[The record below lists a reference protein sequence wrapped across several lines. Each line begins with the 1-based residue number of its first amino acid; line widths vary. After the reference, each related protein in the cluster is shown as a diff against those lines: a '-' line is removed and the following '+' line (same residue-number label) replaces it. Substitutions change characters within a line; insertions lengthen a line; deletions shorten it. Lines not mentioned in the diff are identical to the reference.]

1 MFSYKSRILAA
12 SIGSMLTL
20 ASCNAQDGT
29 KSAVTP
35 AVPVSAT
42 AAPASSTA
50 PIATVNGTPISQARF
65 NFLLQQSLQQGQPD
79 SPEVRKSLREKLI
92 IEEIV
97 GQEALKK
104 GMDKSADV
112 ITQIDLARQTI
123 LIRAYLQDYIKSVPL
138 GDEALKGEYD
148 KIKSQMGDKE
158 YHPRH
163 ILVEKEAEAK
173 DIIAKLKK
181 GEKFEKLAEKSKD
194 PGSKAKGG
202 DLGWAAPAN
211 FVPEFSAAMT
221 NLKKGQYTTE
231 PVKSQ
236 FGWHII
242 KLEDS
247 RTMQAPPFEE
257 VKQNLRQRA
266 QQQQIDKMISDLRAK
281 AKVEE
286 MPEPAVKPE
295 APAVKK

>member
-1 MFSYKSRILAA
+1 MFSYKSRILAV

-20 ASCNAQDGT
+20 ASCNAQDSV
-29 KSAVTP
+29 K
-35 AVPVSAT
+35 SAT
-42 AAPASSTA
+42 APAAAGSA
-50 PIATVNGTPISQARF
+50 IATVNGAPISQARF
-65 NFLLQQSLQQGQPD
+65 DFLLKQSQQQGQPD
-79 SPEVRKSLREKLI
+79 SPEVHKSLREKLI
-92 IEEIV
+92 VEEIV
-97 GQEALKK
+97 AQEAIKK
-104 GMDKSADV
+104 GMDKSPEV
-112 ITQIDLARQTI
+112 NTQLDLARQTI
-123 LIRAYLQDYIKSVPL
+123 LIRAYLQDFLKNAPL
-138 GDEALKGEYD
+138 GDDVLKAEYE
-148 KIKSQMGDKE
+148 KIKAQMGDKE
-158 YHPRH
+158 YHARH

-194 PGSKAKGG
+194 PGSKTKGG
-202 DLGWAAPAN
+202 DLGWTAPAN

-221 NLKKGQYTTE
+221 KLQKGKYTTE

-247 RTMQAPPFEE
+247 RTTQAPPFDE

-266 QQQQIDKMISDLRAK
+266 QQQQIEKMIADLRAK

-286 MPEPAVKPE
+286 TAAPE
-295 APAVKK
+295 KK

>member
-1 MFSYKSRILAA
+1 MFSYKSRILAV

-20 ASCNAQDGT
+20 ASCNAQDGD
-29 KSAVTP
+29 KSA
-35 AVPVSAT
+35 
-42 AAPASSTA
+42 AAPAASTA
-50 PIATVNGTPISQARF
+50 AIATVNGAPISQARF
-65 NFLLQQSLQQGQPD
+65 NFLLQQSQQQGQPD
-79 SPEVRKSLREKLI
+79 SPEARKNIREKLI

-97 GQEALKK
+97 AQEALKK
-104 GMDKSADV
+104 GIDKLADV
-112 ITQIDLARQTI
+112 NTQIDLARQTI
-123 LIRAYLQDYIKSVPL
+123 LIRTYLQDFIKNNPL
-138 GDEALKGEYD
+138 GDDVLKAEYD

-158 YHPRH
+158 YHARH

-173 DIIAKLKK
+173 DIIARLKK

-221 NLKKGQYTTE
+221 KLQKGQYTAE
-231 PVKSQ
+231 AVKSQ

-247 RTMQAPPFEE
+247 RTMQAPPFDE

-286 MPEPAVKPE
+286 KTE
-295 APAVKK
+295 AAADKK

>member
-1 MFSYKSRILAA
+1 MFSYKSKILAV

-20 ASCNAQDGT
+20 ASCNAQDGD
-29 KSAVTP
+29 K
-35 AVPVSAT
+35 SAT
-42 AAPASSTA
+42 APAVSTA
-50 PIATVNGTPISQARF
+50 AAIATVNGSPISQARF
-65 NFLLQQSLQQGQPD
+65 NFLLQQSQQQGQPD
-79 SPEVRKSLREKLI
+79 SPEVRKNLREKLI
-92 IEEIV
+92 VEEIV
-97 GQEALKK
+97 AQEAIKK
-104 GMDKSADV
+104 GMDKQADV
-112 ITQIDLARQTI
+112 ITQIDLARHTI
-123 LIRAYLQDYIKSVPL
+123 LIRAYLQDFIKSNPL
-138 GDEALKGEYD
+138 GDDVLKAEYE

-158 YHPRH
+158 YHARH

-173 DIIAKLKK
+173 DIIARLKK

-221 NLKKGQYTTE
+221 KLKKGQYTTE
-231 PVKSQ
+231 AVKSQ

-247 RTMQAPPFEE
+247 RAMQAPPFDE

-286 MPEPAVKPE
+286 TA
-295 APAVKK
+295 APAADKK

>member
-1 MFSYKSRILAA
+1 MFSYKSRILAV

-20 ASCNAQDGT
+20 ASCNAQDSV
-29 KSAVTP
+29 KSA
-35 AVPVSAT
+35 
-42 AAPASSTA
+42 AAPAAGTA
-50 PIATVNGTPISQARF
+50 AIATVNGAPISQARF
-65 NFLLQQSLQQGQPD
+65 DFLLKQSQLQGQPD
-79 SPEVRKSLREKLI
+79 SPEVHKSLREKLI
-92 IEEIV
+92 VEEIV
-97 GQEALKK
+97 AQEAVKK
-104 GMDKSADV
+104 GMDKSPEV
-112 ITQIDLARQTI
+112 NTQLDLARQTI
-123 LIRAYLQDYIKSVPL
+123 LIRAYLQDFLKNTPL
-138 GDEALKGEYD
+138 GDDVLKAEYE
-148 KIKSQMGDKE
+148 KIKAQMGDKE
-158 YHPRH
+158 YHARH

-194 PGSKAKGG
+194 PGSKTKGG
-202 DLGWAAPAN
+202 DLGWTAPAN

-221 NLKKGQYTTE
+221 KLQKGKYTTE

-247 RTMQAPPFEE
+247 RTTQAPPFDE

-266 QQQQIDKMISDLRAK
+266 QQQQIEKMIADLRAK

-286 MPEPAVKPE
+286 TAAPE
-295 APAVKK
+295 KK

>member
-1 MFSYKSRILAA
+1 MFSYKSRILAV

-20 ASCNAQDGT
+20 ASCNAQDAD
-29 KSAVTP
+29 KSAAAP
-35 AVPVSAT
+35 AVSAT
-42 AAPASSTA
+42 AAV
-50 PIATVNGTPISQARF
+50 ATVNGAPISQARF
-65 NFLLQQSLQQGQPD
+65 NFLLQQAQQQGQPD
-79 SPEVRKSLREKLI
+79 SPEVRKNLREKLI
-92 IEEIV
+92 IEEV
-97 GQEALKK
+97 VAQEALKK

-112 ITQIDLARQTI
+112 NTQIDLARQTI
-123 LIRAYLQDYIKSVPL
+123 LIRAYLQDYIKNNPL
-138 GDEALKGEYD
+138 GDDVLKAEYE

-158 YHPRH
+158 YHARH

-221 NLKKGQYTTE
+221 KLQKGQYTTE

-236 FGWHII
+236 FGYHII

-247 RTMQAPPFEE
+247 RTMQAPPFDE

-281 AKVEE
+281 AKIEE
-286 MPEPAVKPE
+286 TAE
-295 APAVKK
+295 AAAAKK

>member
-20 ASCNAQDGT
+20 ASCNAQDGD
-29 KSAVTP
+29 KSAAAP
-35 AVPVSAT
+35 AVSAT
-42 AAPASSTA
+42 AA
-50 PIATVNGTPISQARF
+50 IATVNGAPISQARF
-65 NFLLQQSLQQGQPD
+65 NFLLQQSQQQGQPD
-79 SPEVRKSLREKLI
+79 SPEVRKNLREKLI
-92 IEEIV
+92 IEEV
-97 GQEALKK
+97 VAQEALKK
-104 GMDKSADV
+104 GMDKQADV
-112 ITQIDLARQTI
+112 TTQIDLARQTI
-123 LIRAYLQDYIKSVPL
+123 LIRAYLQDYIKNTPI
-138 GDEALKGEYD
+138 GDDVLKAEYD

-158 YHPRH
+158 YHARH

-221 NLKKGQYTTE
+221 KLQKGQYTTE
-231 PVKSQ
+231 AVKSQ

-247 RTMQAPPFEE
+247 RVMQAPPFDE

-286 MPEPAVKPE
+286 KAE
-295 APAVKK
+295 AAADKK

>member
-1 MFSYKSRILAA
+1 MFSYKSRILAV

-20 ASCNAQDGT
+20 ASCNAQDGD
-29 KSAVTP
+29 KSATPP
-35 AVPVSAT
+35 AVSSA
-42 AAPASSTA
+42 A
-50 PIATVNGTPISQARF
+50 IATVNGVPISQARF
-65 NFLLQQSLQQGQPD
+65 NFLLQLSQQQGQPD
-79 SPEVRKSLREKLI
+79 SPEARKNLREKLI
-92 IEEIV
+92 TEEIV
-97 GQEALKK
+97 AQEALKK

-112 ITQIDLARQTI
+112 LTQIDLARQTI
-123 LIRAYLQDYIKSVPL
+123 LIRTYLQDFIKNNPL
-138 GDEALKGEYD
+138 SDDALKAEYE

-158 YHPRH
+158 YHARH

-194 PGSKAKGG
+194 PGSKVKGG

-221 NLKKGQYTTE
+221 KLKKGQYTTE

-247 RTMQAPPFEE
+247 RMLQAPPFDE

-281 AKVEE
+281 AKIEE
-286 MPEPAVKPE
+286 KAE
-295 APAVKK
+295 APADKK

>member
-1 MFSYKSRILAA
+1 MFSYKSRILAV

-20 ASCNAQDGT
+20 ASCNAQDSN
-29 KSAVTP
+29 K
-35 AVPVSAT
+35 SAT
-42 AAPASSTA
+42 APAVSAPTTA
-50 PIATVNGTPISQARF
+50 IATVNGTPISQARF
-65 NFLLQQSLQQGQPD
+65 NFLLQQSQQQGQPD
-79 SPEVRKSLREKLI
+79 SPEVRKQLREKLI

-97 GQEALKK
+97 AQEALKK
-104 GMDKSADV
+104 GMDKSAEV
-112 ITQIDLARQTI
+112 NTQIDLARQTI
-123 LIRAYLQDYIKSVPL
+123 LIRAYLQDYIKNTPL
-138 GDEALKGEYD
+138 GDDVLKAEYE

-158 YHPRH
+158 YHARH

-173 DIIAKLKK
+173 EIIAKLKK

-194 PGSKAKGG
+194 PGSKTKGG

-221 NLKKGQYTTE
+221 KLQKGQYTTE
-231 PVKSQ
+231 AVKSQ
-236 FGWHII
+236 FGYHII

-247 RTMQAPPFEE
+247 RTMQAPPFDE

-266 QQQQIDKMISDLRAK
+266 QQQQIDKMIADLRAK

-286 MPEPAVKPE
+286 TAE
-295 APAVKK
+295 AATDKAPSDKK

>member
-1 MFSYKSRILAA
+1 MFSYKSRILAI

-20 ASCNAQDGT
+20 ASCNAQDAG
-29 KSAVTP
+29 KPAASAAATG
-35 AVPVSAT
+35 SA
-42 AAPASSTA
+42 
-50 PIATVNGTPISQARF
+50 IAKVNGAPISQARLD
-65 NFLLQQSLQQGQPD
+65 FLLKQSQQQGQPD
-79 SPEVRKSLREKLI
+79 TAELRKNLREKLI
-92 IEEIV
+92 VEEV
-97 GQEALKK
+97 LAQEAVRN

-112 ITQIDLARQTI
+112 LTQLDLARQAI
-123 LIRAYLQDYIKSVPL
+123 LIRAYLQDYVQKNMVS
-138 GDEALKGEYD
+138 DDALKAEYD

-158 YHPRH
+158 YHARH
-163 ILVEKEAEAK
+163 ILVENEADAK

-202 DLGWAAPAN
+202 DLGWASPAN

-221 NLKKGQYTTE
+221 KLQKGKYTTE

-247 RTMQAPPFEE
+247 RPMQAPPFDE

-266 QQQQIDKMISDLRAK
+266 QQQQIDKMITDLRAQ
-281 AKVEE
+281 AKVE
-286 MPEPAVKPE
+286 
-295 APAVKK
+295 

>member
-1 MFSYKSRILAA
+1 MFSYKFRILAV

-20 ASCNAQDGT
+20 ASCNAQDGDKT
-29 KSAVTP
+29 AAAP
-35 AVPVSAT
+35 AVSAT
-42 AAPASSTA
+42 APV
-50 PIATVNGTPISQARF
+50 ATVNGSPISQARL
-65 NFLLQQSLQQGQPD
+65 NFLLQQSQQQGQSD

-97 GQEALKK
+97 YQEALKK
-104 GMDKSADV
+104 GMDKLADV
-112 ITQIDLARQTI
+112 NTQIDLARQTI
-123 LIRAYLQDYIKSVPL
+123 LIRTYLQDFIKNNPL
-138 GDEALKGEYD
+138 GDDALKAEYE

-158 YHPRH
+158 YHARH

-173 DIIAKLKK
+173 DIIATLNKNK
-181 GEKFEKLAEKSKD
+181 GKGFEKLAEKSKD

-221 NLKKGQYTTE
+221 KLQKGHYTTE

-236 FGWHII
+236 FGYHII

-247 RTMQAPPFEE
+247 RTMQAPPFDE

-286 MPEPAVKPE
+286 TPE
-295 APAVKK
+295 AAADKK

>member
-1 MFSYKSRILAA
+1 MFSYKSRILAV

-20 ASCNAQDGT
+20 ASCNAQDGD
-29 KSAVTP
+29 KSAAAP
-35 AVPVSAT
+35 AVSAT
-42 AAPASSTA
+42 AA
-50 PIATVNGTPISQARF
+50 IATVNGSPISQARF
-65 NFLLQQSLQQGQPD
+65 NFLLQQSQQQGQPD
-79 SPEVRKSLREKLI
+79 SPEVRKNLREKLI
-92 IEEIV
+92 IEEV
-97 GQEALKK
+97 VAQEALKK
-104 GMDKSADV
+104 GIDKLADV
-112 ITQIDLARQTI
+112 NTQIDLARQTI
-123 LIRAYLQDYIKSVPL
+123 LIRTYLQDFIKNNPL
-138 GDEALKGEYD
+138 GDDVLKAEYE

-158 YHPRH
+158 YHARH

-221 NLKKGQYTTE
+221 KLQKGQYTTE
-231 PVKSQ
+231 AVKSQ

-247 RTMQAPPFEE
+247 RAMQAPPFDE

-281 AKVEE
+281 AKIEE
-286 MPEPAVKPE
+286 KTE
-295 APAVKK
+295 AAADKK

>member
-1 MFSYKSRILAA
+1 MFSYKSKILAV

-20 ASCNAQDGT
+20 ASCNAQDGD
-29 KSAVTP
+29 KSAAAP
-35 AVPVSAT
+35 AVSAT
-42 AAPASSTA
+42 AA
-50 PIATVNGTPISQARF
+50 IATVNGSPISQARF
-65 NFLLQQSLQQGQPD
+65 NFLLQQSQQQGQPD
-79 SPEVRKSLREKLI
+79 SPEVRKNIREKMI

-97 GQEALKK
+97 AQEAIKK
-104 GMDKSADV
+104 GMDKLADV
-112 ITQIDLARQTI
+112 NTQVDLARQTI
-123 LIRAYLQDYIKSVPL
+123 LIRAYLQDYIKNNPI
-138 GDEALKGEYD
+138 GDDVLKAEYD

-158 YHPRH
+158 YHARH

-221 NLKKGQYTTE
+221 KLQKGQYTTE
-231 PVKSQ
+231 AVKSQ

-247 RTMQAPPFEE
+247 RAMQAPPFDE

-286 MPEPAVKPE
+286 KTEAV
-295 APAVKK
+295 ADKK

>member
-1 MFSYKSRILAA
+1 MFSYKSRILAV

-20 ASCNAQDGT
+20 ASCNAQDGD
-29 KSAVTP
+29 KSA
-35 AVPVSAT
+35 
-42 AAPASSTA
+42 AAPAVSA
-50 PIATVNGTPISQARF
+50 AAAVATVNGAPISQARF
-65 NFLLQQSLQQGQPD
+65 NFLLQQAQQQGQPD
-79 SPEVRKSLREKLI
+79 SPEVRKNLREKLI
-92 IEEIV
+92 IEEV
-97 GQEALKK
+97 VAQEALKK

-112 ITQIDLARQTI
+112 NTQIDLARQTI
-123 LIRAYLQDYIKSVPL
+123 LIRAYLQDYIKNNPL
-138 GDEALKGEYD
+138 GDDVLKAEYE

-158 YHPRH
+158 YHARH

-221 NLKKGQYTTE
+221 KLQKGQYTTE

-236 FGWHII
+236 FGYHII

-247 RTMQAPPFEE
+247 RTMQAPPFDE

-281 AKVEE
+281 AKIEE
-286 MPEPAVKPE
+286 TAE
-295 APAVKK
+295 AAAAKK

>member
-1 MFSYKSRILAA
+1 MFSYKSRILAV

-20 ASCNAQDGT
+20 ASCNAQDGD
-29 KSAVTP
+29 KSA
-35 AVPVSAT
+35 
-42 AAPASSTA
+42 AAPAVSTA
-50 PIATVNGTPISQARF
+50 AVATVNGTPISQARF
-65 NFLLQQSLQQGQPD
+65 NFLLQQSQQQGQPD
-79 SPEVRKSLREKLI
+79 SPEVRKNLREKLI

-97 GQEALKK
+97 AQEALKK
-104 GMDKSADV
+104 GIDKLADV
-112 ITQIDLARQTI
+112 TTQIDLARQTI
-123 LIRAYLQDYIKSVPL
+123 LIRAYLQDYIKNTPI
-138 GDEALKGEYD
+138 GDDVLKAEYD

-158 YHPRH
+158 YHARH

-221 NLKKGQYTTE
+221 KLQKGQYTTE
-231 PVKSQ
+231 AVKSQ

-247 RTMQAPPFEE
+247 RVMQAPPFDE

-266 QQQQIDKMISDLRAK
+266 QQQQIDKMITDLRAK

-286 MPEPAVKPE
+286 TA
-295 APAVKK
+295 APAADKK

>member
-1 MFSYKSRILAA
+1 MFSYKSRILAV

-20 ASCNAQDGT
+20 ASCNAQDGD
-29 KSAVTP
+29 KSP
-35 AVPVSAT
+35 AAPAVSAT
-42 AAPASSTA
+42 AA
-50 PIATVNGTPISQARF
+50 IATVNGAPISQARF
-65 NFLLQQSLQQGQPD
+65 NFLIQQSQQQGQPD

-92 IEEIV
+92 IEEV
-97 GQEALKK
+97 VAQEALKK
-104 GMDKSADV
+104 GMDKLADV
-112 ITQIDLARQTI
+112 NTQIDLARQTI
-123 LIRAYLQDYIKSVPL
+123 LIRTYLQDFIKNNPL
-138 GDEALKGEYD
+138 GDDVLKAEYE

-158 YHPRH
+158 YHARH

-173 DIIAKLKK
+173 DIIATLNKNK
-181 GEKFEKLAEKSKD
+181 GKGFEKLAEKSKD

-221 NLKKGQYTTE
+221 KLQKGQYTTE

-247 RTMQAPPFEE
+247 RTMQAPPFDE

-266 QQQQIDKMISDLRAK
+266 QQQQIDKMISDLRSK

-286 MPEPAVKPE
+286 TAE
-295 APAVKK
+295 AAADKK

>member
-1 MFSYKSRILAA
+1 MFSYKSKILAV

-20 ASCNAQDGT
+20 ASCNAQDGD
-29 KSAVTP
+29 KSA
-35 AVPVSAT
+35 
-42 AAPASSTA
+42 AAPAVSTA
-50 PIATVNGTPISQARF
+50 AAIATVNSAPISQARF
-65 NFLLQQSLQQGQPD
+65 NFLLQQSQQQGQPD
-79 SPEVRKSLREKLI
+79 SPEVRKNLREKLI
-92 IEEIV
+92 VEEIV
-97 GQEALKK
+97 AQEAIKK
-104 GMDKSADV
+104 GMDKQADV
-112 ITQIDLARQTI
+112 ITQIDLARHTI
-123 LIRAYLQDYIKSVPL
+123 LIRAYLQDFIKNNPL
-138 GDEALKGEYD
+138 GDDVLKAEYE

-158 YHPRH
+158 YHARH

-173 DIIAKLKK
+173 DIIARLKK

-221 NLKKGQYTTE
+221 KLQKGQYTTE
-231 PVKSQ
+231 AVKSK

-247 RTMQAPPFEE
+247 RAMQAPPFDE

-286 MPEPAVKPE
+286 TA
-295 APAVKK
+295 APAADKK

>member
-1 MFSYKSRILAA
+1 MFSYKSKILAA

-20 ASCNAQDGT
+20 ASCNAQDGD
-29 KSAVTP
+29 KSA
-35 AVPVSAT
+35 
-42 AAPASSTA
+42 AAPAISSA
-50 PIATVNGTPISQARF
+50 AAIATVNGTPISQARF
-65 NFLLQQSLQQGQPD
+65 NFLLQQSQQQGQPD
-79 SPEVRKSLREKLI
+79 SPEVRKNLREKLI
-92 IEEIV
+92 VEEIV
-97 GQEALKK
+97 AQEAIKK
-104 GMDKSADV
+104 GMDKQADV
-112 ITQIDLARQTI
+112 ITQIDLARHTI
-123 LIRAYLQDYIKSVPL
+123 LIRAYLQDFIKNNPL
-138 GDEALKGEYD
+138 GDDVLKAEYE

-158 YHPRH
+158 YHARH

-173 DIIAKLKK
+173 DIIARLKK

-221 NLKKGQYTTE
+221 KLQKGQYTTE
-231 PVKSQ
+231 AVKSQ

-247 RTMQAPPFEE
+247 RAMQAPPFDE

-286 MPEPAVKPE
+286 TA
-295 APAVKK
+295 APAADKK

>member
-1 MFSYKSRILAA
+1 MFSYKSRILAV

-20 ASCNAQDGT
+20 ASCNAQDGD
-29 KSAVTP
+29 KAAAAP
-35 AVPVSAT
+35 AVSAT
-42 AAPASSTA
+42 AA
-50 PIATVNGTPISQARF
+50 IATVNGTPISQARF
-65 NFLLQQSLQQGQPD
+65 NFLLQQSQQQGQPD
-79 SPEVRKSLREKLI
+79 SPEIRKNIREKLI
-92 IEEIV
+92 IEEV
-97 GQEALKK
+97 VAQEALKK
-104 GMDKSADV
+104 GMDKLADV
-112 ITQIDLARQTI
+112 NTQIDLARHTI
-123 LIRAYLQDYIKSVPL
+123 LIRTYLQDYIKNNPL
-138 GDEALKGEYD
+138 GDDVLKAEYE

-158 YHPRH
+158 YHARH
-163 ILVEKEAEAK
+163 ILVEKESEAK
-173 DIIAKLKK
+173 DILAKLKK

-221 NLKKGQYTTE
+221 KLQKGQYTTE
-231 PVKSQ
+231 AVKSQ

-247 RTMQAPPFEE
+247 RVMQAPPFDE

-281 AKVEE
+281 AKIEE
-286 MPEPAVKPE
+286 TAE
-295 APAVKK
+295 AAAAKK

>member
-1 MFSYKSRILAA
+1 
-12 SIGSMLTL
+12 MLTL
-20 ASCNAQDGT
+20 ASCNAQDGN
-29 KSAVTP
+29 KP
-35 AVPVSAT
+35 T
-42 AAPASSTA
+42 AAPAGSTA
-50 PIATVNGTPISQARF
+50 AIATVNGAPISQARF
-65 NFLLQQSLQQGQPD
+65 NFLLQQSQQQGQPD
-79 SPEVRKSLREKLI
+79 SPETRKNLREKLI

-97 GQEALKK
+97 AQEAIKK
-104 GMDKSADV
+104 GMDKLADV
-112 ITQIDLARQTI
+112 NTQIDLARQTI
-123 LIRAYLQDYIKSVPL
+123 LIRAYLQDFIKNNAL
-138 GDEALKGEYD
+138 GDDVLKAEYD

-158 YHPRH
+158 YHARH
-163 ILVEKEAEAK
+163 ILVEKETEAK

-194 PGSKAKGG
+194 PGSKATGG

-221 NLKKGQYTTE
+221 KLQKGQYTTE

-247 RTMQAPPFEE
+247 RTMQAPPFDE

-286 MPEPAVKPE
+286 TAETA
-295 APAVKK
+295 ADKK

>member
-1 MFSYKSRILAA
+1 MFSYKSRILAV

-20 ASCNAQDGT
+20 ASCNAQDGEKT
-29 KSAVTP
+29 AAAP
-35 AVPVSAT
+35 AVSAT
-42 AAPASSTA
+42 APV
-50 PIATVNGTPISQARF
+50 ATVNGAPISQARF
-65 NFLLQQSLQQGQPD
+65 NFLLQQSQQQGQPD
-79 SPEVRKSLREKLI
+79 SPEVRKNIREKLI
-92 IEEIV
+92 IEEV
-97 GQEALKK
+97 VAQEALKK
-104 GMDKSADV
+104 GMDKSAEV
-112 ITQIDLARQTI
+112 NTQIDLARQTI
-123 LIRAYLQDYIKSVPL
+123 LIRAYLQDYIKNNPL
-138 GDEALKGEYD
+138 GDDVLKAEYE

-158 YHPRH
+158 YHARH
-163 ILVEKEAEAK
+163 ILVENEADAK

-181 GEKFEKLAEKSKD
+181 GDKFEKLAEKSKD

-221 NLKKGQYTTE
+221 KLQKGQYTTE

-247 RTMQAPPFEE
+247 RTMQAPPFDE

-281 AKVEE
+281 AKIEE
-286 MPEPAVKPE
+286 TAE
-295 APAVKK
+295 AAAAKK

>member
-1 MFSYKSRILAA
+1 MFSYKSKILAV

-20 ASCNAQDGT
+20 ASCNAQDGD
-29 KSAVTP
+29 KSA
-35 AVPVSAT
+35 
-42 AAPASSTA
+42 AAPAVSSA
-50 PIATVNGTPISQARF
+50 AAIATVNGSPISQARF
-65 NFLLQQSLQQGQPD
+65 NFLLQQSQQQGQPD
-79 SPEVRKSLREKLI
+79 SPEVRKTLREKLI
-92 IEEIV
+92 VEEIIA
-97 GQEALKK
+97 QEALKK
-104 GMDKSADV
+104 GMDKLADV
-112 ITQIDLARQTI
+112 NTQIDLARQTI
-123 LIRAYLQDYIKSVPL
+123 LIRAYLQDFIKNNPL
-138 GDEALKGEYD
+138 GDDVLKAEYE

-158 YHPRH
+158 YHARH

-173 DIIAKLKK
+173 DIIARLKK

-221 NLKKGQYTTE
+221 KLQKGQYTTE
-231 PVKSQ
+231 AVKSQ

-247 RTMQAPPFEE
+247 RAMQAPPFDE

-266 QQQQIDKMISDLRAK
+266 QQQQIDKMISDLRTK

-286 MPEPAVKPE
+286 TA
-295 APAVKK
+295 APAADKK